1 MPQVTAAPKAPID
14 MPATAAGW
22 TCSAIRARAVATP
35 AINSA
40 GCTAAVECSAS
51 AVVEGSDIDAEDVA
65 RLLDRPRN
73 LGMLRKMMKQALAL
87 GPLSREQEGDRHD
100 TPSDGTLAPA
110 IQGSAERRGPSGVRT
125 SSRAGIAARS
135 ASDTPPRGVSSSTS
149 TRAGAAASART
160 ARRSIASSEPK
171 PVILPE
177 DQIKIA

>member
-1 MPQVTAAPKAPID
+1 M
-14 MPATAAGW
+14 
-22 TCSAIRARAVATP
+22 ATP

-65 RLLDRPRN
+65 RLLDRPRD

-100 TPSDGTLAPA
+100 TPSDRTRRVRHPGIGRKTRTVRRAHEHPRRHRGEIRERHATTRRLEQHVDP
-110 IQGSAERRGPSGVRT
+110 RRGCRFGQDGSQIDRFVQ
-125 SSRAGIAARS
+125 
-135 ASDTPPRGVSSSTS
+135 
-149 TRAGAAASART
+149 
-160 ARRSIASSEPK
+160 PK